1 MDMFKVD
8 DVVFNKRT
16 RNLGIVLGISP
27 NRKFITI
34 VFNKKELQMMM
45 WGPKED
51 FSKVVILCA

>member
-1 MDMFKVD
+1 MDMFKVE